1 MPQANAES
9 GVLTAITNA
18 LTSARASLEAGNYLP
33 TVKHLG
39 AAVAMLRDRT
49 SEIANLHYPRD
60 TE

>member
-1 MPQANAES
+1 MGYQYHPDDMH
-9 GVLTAITNA
+9 
-18 LTSARASLEAGNYLP
+18 